1 MSDQIVD
8 WHHDG
13 PALSQSLSGEA
24 EHSDPSLAL
33 MTSIIE
39 PSKH

>member
-8 WHHDG
+8 WDHNG

-24 EHSDPSLAL
+24 EHNDPSLVL
-33 MTSIIE
+33 YTSIIE
-39 PSKH
+39 SSKH